1 MEAPHLMDPAIWE
14 SDAVELLLNPKR
26 SVAVEGLRAF
36 VEDEVGIRAAVV
48 LASSG
53 SGGLAKFVV
62 LSKAAILTSARAVN
76 ARGGL
81 TKDDI
86 WLGNLPAFHVGGI
99 GIHARAHA
107 NGAKVVPVPW
117 DAWKRDGSG
126 FLEAVDEA
134 RATLASLTP
143 THLWDLVGVGA
154 RAPETLRGLFLG
166 GGRID
171 PALVAQA
178 MDLGWPVWPTYG
190 MTETASQVATSFEGN
205 PEWLPLLP
213 IWEARAD
220 EEGRLWLKGD
230 ALCEGTVTKVEGR
243 WMYHPA
249 RDADGWMAT
258 GDACELRGRELHF
271 LSRLDGAVK
280 ISGELVSLPMLNDRL
295 ALLGIVG
302 MVVAVPEP
310 RRGNELVI
318 VCEQGHEDAK
328 GCFNEDL
335 PPIEQIARVI
345 EVESLPRTEIGKLD
359 RAAIE
364 AMACG
369 RPQ

>member
-1 MEAPHLMDPAIWE
+1 METPHLMDAAIWE
-14 SDAVELLLNPKR
+14 SDAVELRLNPKR
-26 SVAVEGLRAF
+26 PVDVEGLRAF
-36 VEDEVGIRAAVV
+36 VEDELGIRAALI

-53 SGGLAKFVV
+53 SGGVAKFVV
-62 LSKAAILTSARAVN
+62 LSKTALLASARAVN
-76 ARGGL
+76 AHGGL
-81 TKDDI
+81 TKDDL
-86 WLGNLPAFHVGGI
+86 WLGNLSTFHVGGI
-99 GIHARAHA
+99 GIHARAYA
-107 NGAKVVPVPW
+107 NGAKVVPMAW
-117 DAWKRDGSG
+117 DGWTRDGAA
-126 FLEAVDEA
+126 FLTAIGDA

-143 THLWDLVGVGA
+143 THLWDLVRVGA

-178 MDLGWPVWPTYG
+178 KDLAWPVWPTYG
-190 MTETASQVATSFEGN
+190 MTETASQVATSVEGN

-220 EEGRLWLKGD
+220 VEGRLWLKGD

-243 WMYHPA
+243 WIYHPA

-258 GDACELRGRELHF
+258 GDACELRGCELRF

-280 ISGELVSLPMLNDRL
+280 VSGELVSLPDLNDRL
-295 ALLGIVG
+295 VVLGIAG

-310 RRGNELVI
+310 RRGNELVL
-318 VCEQGHEDAK
+318 VCERGDFDGQER
-328 GCFNEDL
+328 FNEGL
-335 PPIEQIARVI
+335 PPIEQVARMI

-364 AMACG
+364 AIACG
-369 RPQ
+369 RPH